1 MRVSNFG
8 TRFPSVWPGWVP
20 LLRSMISYQ
29 KVLLKWYLFFFSRLI
44 IIHIVLERDKER
56 QRERERQKETDRKT
70 EINYNVQYV
79 SHMYSLIHSLVTP
92 LPGRERGRVWRHC
105 YSNMCFALRSVCANQ
120 IARAT
125 CYFPSHVIVMW
136 LLSQWRR
143 EDNQIHGQC
152 KKISEL
158 KATLAAHS
166 WTRLQRH
173 RSQRSSYLYDIKK
186 CLNYSAFVLMI
197 ALDIMKEQS

>member
-105 YSNMCFALRSVCANQ
+105 YSKHVLCAKKCVRQSDCSN
-120 IARAT
+120 
-125 CYFPSHVIVMW
+125 HM
-136 LLSQWRR
+136 LLSKSCDCHVTTFTMATRR
-143 EDNQIHGQC
+143 
-152 KKISEL
+152 
-158 KATLAAHS
+158 
-166 WTRLQRH
+166 
-173 RSQRSSYLYDIKK
+173 
-186 CLNYSAFVLMI
+186 
-197 ALDIMKEQS
+197 